1 MRYLFLVLIS
11 LSLFACSNSEG
22 PGASGNE
29 SSDLP
34 LASLDGMVKIAA
46 NGGEVFLGTNAEE
59 AKPIERPQMY
69 GTFSYDFYIARAEA
83 TCGEF
88 NELMRGETGITLDC
102 TNDSIP
108 ATDVSYYDAVLFA
121 NAKSKAANLDTAYT
135 YTKVVLDA
143 EKHCTNLEGFEF
155 HPETNAFRLPTE
167 AEWILVA
174 KANWNVSGA
183 WTSEN
188 SDYKLHPV
196 CEKADSSSQVCDIA
210 GNAMEWVNDWLGK
223 FRDTTVT
230 NFVGAPDGGALGQR
244 IVKGG
249 SYRPG

>member
-1 MRYLFLVLIS
+1 MEEDSLAGMLRIKAVGETVL
-11 LSLFACSNSEG
+11 
-22 PGASGNE
+22 
-29 SSDLP
+29 
-34 LASLDGMVKIAA
+34 
-46 NGGEVFLGTNAEE
+46 LGTNEVT
-59 AKPIERPQMY
+59 AKVNERPSMKAR
-69 GTFSYDFYIARAEA
+69 FDYDFSMGRTEV
-83 TCGEF
+83 TCAEF
-88 NELMRGETGITLDC
+88 NDLMTAKGLSLSCEASVSATNIT
-102 TNDSIP
+102 
-108 ATDVSYYDAVLFA
+108 YYDAVLFA
-121 NAKSKAANLDTAYT
+121 NERSKSEGFDTAYT
-135 YTKVVLDA
+135 YSRAVFDS
-143 EKHCTNLEGFEF
+143 EGHCTNLEGFAYR
-155 HPETNAFRLPTE
+155 PEEDAYRLPTE

-249 SYRPG
+249 SYRNSAESITLYSRGDVYTVIMWAFVWHSVQFLERPG